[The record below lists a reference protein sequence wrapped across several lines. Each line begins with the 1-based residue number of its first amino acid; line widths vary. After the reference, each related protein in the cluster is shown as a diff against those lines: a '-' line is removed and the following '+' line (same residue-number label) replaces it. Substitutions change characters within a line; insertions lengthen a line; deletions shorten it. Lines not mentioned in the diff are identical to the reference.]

1 MKKMLRTAAAALLVV
16 AAGGCAGTDS
26 GLDKEKLPDFTLTC
40 AAVLPAA
47 QGASMERQPT
57 AEEEKLLAEGLAV
70 INQQLRDQFSGRT
83 DIRLI
88 SADEAGDAAGGPR
101 TSLAAA
107 KAAAEKVGCNAILET
122 TLHQY
127 KERLGGE
134 YTAKEPAAVGF
145 SYRLLGLPDGTL
157 LCRGSFD
164 EAQEPLM
171 NNLLKFRQSAEN
183 GFKWV
188 TAEQLLRQGMRER
201 LDDCRYFKA
210 Q

>member
-1 MKKMLRTAAAALLVV
+1 MKRMLRTAAAGLLVV

-40 AAVLPAA
+40 AAVLPTA
-47 QGASMERQPT
+47 QASADQKPT
-57 AEEEKLLAEGLAV
+57 AEEEKLLAEGIAV

-88 SADEAGDAAGGPR
+88 SAEEMGDAGGPR

-145 SYRLLGLPDGTL
+145 SYRLLGLPDGTV

-164 EAQEPLM
+164 EAQEPLL

-188 TAEQLLRQGMRER
+188 TAEQLLQQGMRER

>member
-1 MKKMLRTAAAALLVV
+1 MKRMLRAAAALLVLAV
-16 AAGGCAGTDS
+16 GGCAGTTS
-26 GLDKEKLPDFTLTC
+26 GPDKEKLPEFRLSC

-47 QGASMERQPT
+47 QAVVASGSQSKET
-57 AEEEKLLAEGLAV
+57 LTEGVSVL
-70 INQQLRDQFSGRT
+70 NQQLRDYFGSRK

-88 SADEAGDAAGGPR
+88 SAEEAGDAGGPR

-107 KAAAEKVGCNAILET
+107 KAAAEKVGCNATLET
-122 TLHQY
+122 NLSRY

-145 SYRLLGLPDGTL
+145 SYRLLALPEGTV

-164 EAQEPLM
+164 EEQEPLM

-188 TAEQLLRQGMRER
+188 TAERLLDQSLRER
-201 LDDCRYFKA
+201 LDVCVFLNGMK
-210 Q
+210 